1 MRTQSEYYTPV
12 IGSLLNKLTSTPLI
26 SPEEYR
32 STFYSIGIELSC
44 ILNGLLKSY
53 GSTMVA
59 CASEDADWLAQGLM
73 DSLSAK
79 DPALAVFWTD
89 RYRYPEKQSVDLS
102 PIVKSYI
109 EDIPDCQTLIII
121 KSIIATSCVVKTQL
135 SRLIET
141 INPENIFIVAPV
153 MLKEAEQSLREE
165 FPLTISSKFH
175 FITLAIDD
183 NLNEQGEVVPGIGGM
198 IYSRLGFGSINQ
210 KNKYIPEIVKHRRE
224 LKTI

>member
-1 MRTQSEYYTPV
+1 
-12 IGSLLNKLTSTPLI
+12 
-26 SPEEYR
+26 
-32 STFYSIGIELSC
+32 
-44 ILNGLLKSY
+44 
-53 GSTMVA
+53 
-59 CASEDADWLAQGLM
+59 M

-79 DPALAVFWTD
+79 YPALAVFWTD
-89 RYRYPEKQSVDLS
+89 RYRYPEKQSVALS

-141 INPENIFIVAPV
+141 INPEKIFIVAPV

-165 FPLTISSKFH
+165 FPLKISSKFH

-183 NLNEQGEVVPGIGGM
+183 NLNEEGEVVPGIGGM
-198 IYSRLGFGSINQ
+198 IYSRLGFGNINQ